1 MVRILVPVALA
12 ALTGCATQADHDQL
26 VKRVSELEAKVAELD
41 AKGASKSASARPKA
55 SAEDEGKAMELL
67 KELETLIAAG
77 KMTDAKAK
85 VDEIFDKY
93 PSTTAAARAK
103 RTKAELSVVGK
114 SVGAPDIESWFV
126 EGTVDL
132 ASGSTLVVFWEIW
145 CPHCRREVPRLQ
157 ALHTDL
163 GAKGLEVVGL
173 TRLSRGGTEE
183 QLGAERLD
191 EPAAAWQPRNREIEQ
206 QKRQHPHQQIAE
218 QETGAEQQKAPCP
231 EQVGH
236 KQAAEGRVESFAP
249 VVGRPLHGLVPSLV
263 GGQVGR

>member
-26 VKRVSELEAKVAELD
+26 VKCVSELEAKVAELD
-41 AKGASKSASARPKA
+41 AKGASKSSARTKA

-114 SVGAPDIESWFV
+114 AVGAPDIESWFV
-126 EGTVDL
+126 EGEVDL

-145 CPHCRREVPRLQ
+145 CPHCRREVPELQ
-157 ALHTDL
+157 ATFEKYQGKMD
-163 GAKGLEVVGL
+163 VVGL
-173 TRLSRGGTEE
+173 TRLTKNKTAEE
-183 QLGAERLD
+183 VQKFID
-191 EPAAAWQPRNREIEQ
+191 ENKVSYPMAKESGKTASDFAVSGIPAAAIVKDGKIVWRG
-206 QKRQHPHQQIAE
+206 HPGKLTDDLID
-218 QETGAEQQKAPCP
+218 K
-231 EQVGH
+231 
-236 KQAAEGRVESFAP
+236 
-249 VVGRPLHGLVPSLV
+249 LI
-263 GGQVGR
+263 